1 MSDGENDWAQV
12 GLENSCVRYSSEHM
26 GRPAWGVMGADA
38 EEITRHEF
46 CCLLRGV
53 GEVDGGGGGG
63 DANFPLGGS
72 HNHGDIPFTVTI
84 VLQRWWPNQDYF
96 NS

>member
-1 MSDGENDWAQV
+1 
-12 GLENSCVRYSSEHM
+12 M
-26 GRPAWGVMGADA
+26 GRPAWGVTGADA
-38 EEITRHEF
+38 EEITRHVF

-53 GEVDGGGGGG
+53 GEVDGGGGG

-72 HNHGDIPFTVTI
+72 HNHGGIPFTVTI

-96 NS
+96 N